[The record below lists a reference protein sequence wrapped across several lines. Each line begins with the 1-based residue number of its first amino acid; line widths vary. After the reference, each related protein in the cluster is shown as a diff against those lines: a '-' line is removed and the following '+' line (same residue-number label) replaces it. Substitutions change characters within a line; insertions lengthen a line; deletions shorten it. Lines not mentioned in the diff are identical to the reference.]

1 MKPKYF
7 YHLTDWDWGESTV
20 LHPRFHG
27 HKRDPYESDYP
38 RICVSSSIA
47 GCFVAVYLH
56 ELNRYNIYRTKEKV
70 VGTKPRNIPDH
81 KITNEFW
88 LTDSTE
94 FIFYKNIDKY
104 ILKFAIDSCEEMVTV
119 RGSLLGDGE
128 QDSETWQKDTKKK
141 LIPIFRKCLSNKNI
155 GQASKNTLFLSS

>member
-1 MKPKYF
+1 M
-7 YHLTDWDWGESTV
+7 
-20 LHPRFHG
+20 
-27 HKRDPYESDYP
+27 
-38 RICVSSSIA
+38 
-47 GCFVAVYLH
+47 AVYLH

-104 ILKFAIDSCEEMVTV
+104 ILKFAIDSCKEMVKE
-119 RGSLLGDGE
+119 GSLGDGE
-128 QDSETWQKDTKKK
+128 QYSETWQKDTKKK